1 MHHLRLNTG
10 RPITVEMGTNRIV
23 GVEPEAIRKATFEV
37 LGAPK
42 VERRRPPLWD
52 GRAGERIADVT
63 LSRGS

>member
-1 MHHLRLNTG
+1 
-10 RPITVEMGTNRIV
+10 MGTNRIV